1 MPPYTRHLSL
11 NFFFLGITDYME
23 RFMNGEDVDAERSV
37 SPQYAL
43 DFDVPS
49 VFMPG

>member
-1 MPPYTRHLSL
+1 
-11 NFFFLGITDYME
+11 ME

-49 VFMPG
+49 VFMPGKNKLSFFSLQMSYTF